1 MSAIDGFVIESKPVA
16 HFGAGAIDQL
26 PGVIRATG
34 AGQVVVVTDDALAS
48 TPVIA
53 TVSAARSTWA
63 TPLQCRRRD
72 SRPGAHRRPAT
83 GRDRRDR
90 PGRAPPGAP

>member
-16 HFGAGAIDQL
+16 HFGVDAIDQL
-26 PGVIRATG
+26 PEVIRATG

-48 TPVIA
+48 TPAIA

-63 TPLQCRRRD
+63 TPLRCPPPRYSTRR
-72 SRPGAHRRPAT
+72 SPSACHRP
-83 GRDRRDR
+83 
-90 PGRAPPGAP
+90 